1 MALTRKFLSAL
12 GIEAEKIDEIIN
24 AHSETVNGLKEERD
38 TYKKKAEDAEANS
51 DELEKARKEIK
62 ELQEK
67 QNTSDD
73 DWKKKY
79 DKLKGEYDTYKSDIE
94 EKATQQTKINA
105 FKKLLKEAKVSDKR
119 VDTIVK
125 VSGETIGKLEI
136 QEDGTIKDSENLVNG
151 IKKEWAD
158 FIVTDGKQ
166 GASVSNPPANTQG
179 KNEGESRAAQLAN
192 QYHNNIYGANK
203 EG

>member
-38 TYKKKAEDAEANS
+38 GYKKKAEDAEANS

-62 ELQEK
+62 ELQDK
-67 QNTSDD
+67 ANSSDD

-79 DKLKGEYDTYKSDIE
+79 DKLKTDFDAYKTDIE
-94 EKATQQTKINA
+94 NKATQQTKVDA
-105 FKKLLKEAKVSDKR
+105 FKKLLKEARISDKR
-119 VDTIVK
+119 IDTIVK
-125 VSGETIGKLEI
+125 VSADSIGKLEL
-136 QEDGTIKDSENLVNG
+136 QEDGTVKDSENLVNG

-166 GASVSNPPANTQG
+166 GASTATPPASTQG
-179 KNEGESRAAQLAN
+179 KNDGESRAAQLAN